1 MTLPHL
7 VLASASPRRREL
19 LQSFRIKL
27 TIHPTDVDESFLWH
41 KDNVETGTTQLA
53 LEKTKEAQKAYPSSV
68 ILGADTVVVLHDEIL
83 CKPKDKEQARHF
95 LRSLSGK
102 THKVI
107 TGCALLKGS
116 HQTCLVETTYVTC
129 NEMTEEQISSY
140 LETNIWTDKAGGYA
154 IQGSCGALI
163 VKSIHGCF
171 FNVVGLPL
179 GKISEALYDY
189 GVNLWNGLPH
199 RNA

>member
-83 CKPKDKEQARHF
+83 CKPKDRGLLICFSTLKPWP
-95 LRSLSGK
+95 LSLIS
-102 THKVI
+102 TEM
-107 TGCALLKGS
+107 
-116 HQTCLVETTYVTC
+116 LVAV
-129 NEMTEEQISSY
+129 
-140 LETNIWTDKAGGYA
+140 
-154 IQGSCGALI
+154 
-163 VKSIHGCF
+163 
-171 FNVVGLPL
+171 
-179 GKISEALYDY
+179 
-189 GVNLWNGLPH
+189 
-199 RNA
+199 